1 MDAEGGTVGPVD
13 DAPWIEALT
22 FHPISPFN
30 IDWLINSFA
39 VFFSKAISQ
48 HVMEMET
55 HFGLEID
62 ACLI

>member
-30 IDWLINSFA
+30 IDWLINSFE
-39 VFFSKAISQ
+39 VFFQQGYIP
-48 HVMEMET
+48 
-55 HFGLEID
+55 
-62 ACLI
+62 ACDGNGDTFWPGD